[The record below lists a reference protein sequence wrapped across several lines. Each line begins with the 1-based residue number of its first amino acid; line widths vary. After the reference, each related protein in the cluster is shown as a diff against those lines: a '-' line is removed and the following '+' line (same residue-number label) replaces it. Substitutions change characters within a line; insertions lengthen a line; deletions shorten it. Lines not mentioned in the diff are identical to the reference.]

1 MPENWKPR
9 PLLDPNETLEKLE
22 NRHASGTLE
31 KPKNETFD
39 PSEAVEKPKNR
50 DFGP

>member
-31 KPKNETFD
+31 KPKMR
-39 PSEAVEKPKNR
+39 PLILVRP
-50 DFGP
+50 

>member
-9 PLLDPNETLEKLE
+9 PLLDPNETLEK
-22 NRHASGTLE
+22 
-31 KPKNETFD
+31 PKNETFD
-39 PSEAVEKPKNR
+39 PSETVEKPKNR